1 MKEVN
6 LLNIKLVTGLV
17 VGVSSQLGSLS
28 AEIILGPVTGKTVWL
43 GQIVWDGD
51 LENN

>member
-1 MKEVN
+1 VKEVN

-28 AEIILGPVTGKTVWL
+28 AGIILGPVTGKTV
-43 GQIVWDGD
+43 
-51 LENN
+51 